1 MAGARRRKIHLYG
14 RAGISRLGEVRLTHI
29 ADAHCT
35 LEGMEEAQK
44 GREKKLC

>member
-14 RAGISRLGEVRLTHI
+14 RAGTSRLGEVRLTHI

-35 LEGMEEAQK
+35 LEGREEAQK